1 MIGSTGYTTQEV
13 SDAVG
18 IPIQMTTQRMRQLE
32 DRLRQLCI
40 ALRRVHPELRGDR
53 LATMIT
59 AVVDTGGRLAAADR
73 ARFRGFVRSLAG

>member
-1 MIGSTGYTTQEV
+1 MIGSTGYSTQEV

-32 DRLRQLCI
+32 DRLR
-40 ALRRVHPELRGDR
+40 RVGRAMHSRHPDIRADR
-53 LATMIT
+53 LAEMLT

-73 ARFRGFVRSLAG
+73 KRFRAFVRTVLG